1 MATIMNKTIRLTQS
15 QREAGWMLSEECGYR
30 PGKVCKEYSP
40 TTTIVVEREG
50 RQWSRYLLV
59 NQVGEGKN
67 TKFKTLQAAL
77 EF

>member
-1 MATIMNKTIRLTQS
+1 MATIMNKSMRLTQS

>member
-1 MATIMNKTIRLTQS
+1 MATIMNKSIRLTQS

-30 PGKVCKEYSP
+30 PGKACKEYSP

-50 RQWSRYLLV
+50 RQWCRYLLI
-59 NQVGEGKN
+59 NQIGDGRN
-67 TKFKTLQAAL
+67 TKFKTLKDAL